1 MSSHVEP
8 LDLMVAIVTR
18 DHGEQLSRL
27 YPQDQIPLQLI
38 TLGKGTANSELLDML
53 GLEQTEK
60 DIVFSLIPHSA
71 IRGTL
76 DRAAKIMHMNRI
88 GGGVAFALPL
98 TSVTRLAARAAANA
112 DTLLPDI
119 EKEKNME
126 TEGRFELIMCV
137 VHHGY
142 SDKVMDRAREAGAT
156 GGTVVHSRA
165 LGSLEAQR
173 FIKITIQPEKE
184 NIIILAPAEKRAQI
198 MKAIT
203 DMEDFITG
211 AQGMIFSIP
220 VTGVAGLG
228 STPNA
233 D

>member
-1 MSSHVEP
+1 MSNHADP
-8 LDLMVAIVTR
+8 LDLMVSIVTR

-27 YPQDQIPLQLI
+27 YPQDRIPLQMI
-38 TLGKGTANSELLDML
+38 VQGGGTAKSELLHML

-60 DIVFSLIPHSA
+60 DIVFSMIPHSA
-71 IRGTL
+71 TRSIL
-76 DRAAKIMHMNRI
+76 NRAAKLLHMNRI
-88 GGGVAFALPL
+88 GGGVTFALPL
-98 TSVTRLAARAAANA
+98 TSVTRLAMRASA
-112 DTLLPDI
+112 DPETLIPDI
-119 EKEKNME
+119 EKEKTME

-156 GGTVVHSRA
+156 GGTVFHSRA
-165 LGSLEAQR
+165 LGSLESQK

-184 NIIILAPAEKRAQI
+184 NILILVPADKRAQI

-211 AQGMIFSIP
+211 AQGMIVSIP
-220 VTGVAGLG
+220 VTGVAGMG
-228 STPNA
+228 SSPNA